1 MESSHFIRDGFLH
14 MEIRGQVTVDELIA
28 FIKTCRRDAAFREGM
43 SSVCD
48 MREAH
53 GHWDFSE
60 TQRYRDFV
68 VHIAGG
74 HKRRWANVVRP
85 GQLAAMFHV
94 IILISEQASDY
105 IQMQVFEE
113 HEPAL
118 RWAKQGFQ
126 PEGQPEC
133 NASISADA

>member
-1 MESSHFIRDGFLH
+1 MESSHRISDGFLY
-14 MEIRGQVTVDELIA
+14 MEIRGEVTVDELIA
-28 FIKTCRRDAAFREGM
+28 FISNCRRDAAFREGM
-43 SSVCD
+43 NSMCD

-74 HKRRWANVVRP
+74 HQRRWANVVRP

-94 IILISEQASDY
+94 IMLISEQASAC
-105 IQMQVFEE
+105 IQMQAFEE
-113 HEPAL
+113 PEPAL
-118 RWAKQGFQ
+118 RWAKLGFQ

-133 NASISADA
+133 SASISADA